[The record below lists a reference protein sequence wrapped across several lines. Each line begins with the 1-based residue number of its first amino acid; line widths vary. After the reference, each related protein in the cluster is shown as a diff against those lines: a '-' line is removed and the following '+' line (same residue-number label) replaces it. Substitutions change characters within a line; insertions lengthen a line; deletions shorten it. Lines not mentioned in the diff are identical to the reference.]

1 MLVQIKLAA
10 QILVENRHSVHPYV
24 VKCQKRF
31 KMQQITIYDMLIRI
45 DNNVPPTRRPSAGRF
60 PKKTD
65 CKTVAKL
72 ENLMFGKIGI
82 SFRKFAENFLMN
94 DKTEKQIL
102 KD

>member
-1 MLVQIKLAA
+1 
-10 QILVENRHSVHPYV
+10 
-24 VKCQKRF
+24 
-31 KMQQITIYDMLIRI
+31 MLIRI